1 MCPDRADCPVVGTS
15 TWDQRPR
22 TGLVVTALT
31 LFDQTPLDS
40 PLWLVPLSDNRVR
53 LVAAERDAAIAQVE
67 AHSPPEWRVEAFA
80 FLTEYLRT
88 HREMF
93 VDDLWTAG
101 LPVPPELRA
110 LGALFN
116 RAVRAG
122 LMRKTDRYLPSV
134 RSHLSPKV
142 VWRSLSFEGN

>member
-1 MCPDRADCPVVGTS
+1 M
-15 TWDQRPR
+15 
-22 TGLVVTALT
+22 TAHVLE
-31 LFDQTPLDS
+31 FDFTAGQVSCTVAGCNCEAMP
-40 PLWLVPLSDNRVR
+40 VPLSPQARAR
-53 LVAAERDAAIAQVE
+53 IERDAAIAQVE
-67 AHSPPEWRVEAFA
+67 AHSPPEWRVEAWD

-88 HREMF
+88 HETMH
-93 VDDLWTAG
+93 VDSLWDAG

-122 LMRKTDRYLPSV
+122 LMTKTDRYLPSV

-142 VWRSLSFEGN
+142 VWRSLSFEGER